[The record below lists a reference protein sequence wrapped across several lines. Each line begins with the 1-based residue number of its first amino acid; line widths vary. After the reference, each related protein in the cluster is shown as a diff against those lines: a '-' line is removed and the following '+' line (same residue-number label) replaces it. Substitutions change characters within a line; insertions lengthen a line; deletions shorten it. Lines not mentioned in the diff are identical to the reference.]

1 MNQDAASRVAP
12 VGENRILTALPS
24 SVREELF
31 GLVRNIT
38 LPVKTVLFEPGAAID
53 ALYFPTD
60 GVISLVTPLHDGAI
74 VEVATIGNEGIVG
87 VPVVPLGGLAVR
99 AISQVA
105 GHSLRIETTQF
116 LSLFDRSHAFQ
127 ALVERYTQ
135 ALFGQIS
142 QAAACNR
149 LHSSEER
156 LSRWLLMSHDRVGS
170 DEFMITQ
177 EFLGQMLGARRST
190 VSVSA
195 GILQRAGLIRYVRG
209 HVTIVDRAGLEAVS
223 CECYAV
229 IRNELERVV
238 SPGQHQPPTRKPS
251 DPRPAL

>member
-1 MNQDAASRVAP
+1 MNERSAGRAGP
-12 VGENRILTALPS
+12 GGENRILTALPS
-24 SVREELF
+24 SDRLELF
-31 GLVRNIT
+31 GLVKNVT
-38 LPVKTVLFEPGAAID
+38 LPVKTVLFEPGASID
-53 ALYFPTD
+53 AIYFPTD

-87 VPVVPLGGLAVR
+87 VPLVPLGGLAVR

-105 GHSLRIETTQF
+105 GHSLRIDAAAF
-116 LSLFDRSHAFQ
+116 LSLFDRSTAFQ
-127 ALVERYTQ
+127 ALVDRYTQ

-156 LSRWLLMSHDRVGS
+156 LSRWLLMSHDRVGA
-170 DEFMITQ
+170 DQFMITQ

-229 IRNELERVV
+229 IRTELERVV
-238 SPGQHQPPTRKPS
+238 APEVRPPHRSP
-251 DPRPAL
+251 DPRSAL

>member
-1 MNQDAASRVAP
+1 MDTTRSIDTASF
-12 VGENRILTALPS
+12 GQNRILAALPRS
-24 SVREELF
+24 ELVQLFEVVRSV
-31 GLVRNIT
+31 T
-38 LPVKTVLFEPGAAID
+38 LPVKSVLFEPGATID
-53 ALYFPTD
+53 AVHFPTD

-87 VPVVPLGGLAVR
+87 VPLVPLSGLAVR

-105 GHSLRIETTQF
+105 GHCLRMEATTF
-116 LSLFDRSHAFQ
+116 LEWSDRSQAFQ
-127 ALVERYTQ
+127 TLVESYTQ

-156 LSRWLLMSHDRVGS
+156 LSRWLLMSHDRVGR
-170 DEFMITQ
+170 DEVMITQ
-177 EFLGQMLGARRST
+177 EFLGQMLAARGSP

-209 HVTIVDRAGLEAVS
+209 HVTIVDREGLEAVA
-223 CECYAV
+223 CECYSV
-229 IRNELERVV
+229 IKTELERVV
-238 SPGQHQPPTRKPS
+238 QRPQQRGDPPS
-251 DPRPAL
+251 S

>member
-1 MNQDAASRVAP
+1 MNHGSAGKVTSS
-12 VGENRILTALPS
+12 GENRILTALPPS
-24 SVREELF
+24 ERQELF
-31 GLVRNIT
+31 SLVRSVS
-38 LPVKTVLFEPGAAID
+38 LPVRTVLFEPGAPID
-53 ALYFPTD
+53 AVYFPTD

-87 VPVVPLGGLAVR
+87 VPLVPLGGLAVR

-105 GHSLRIETTQF
+105 GHSLRVDAAAFVT
-116 LSLFDRSHAFQ
+116 LSERSQAFQ
-127 ALVERYTQ
+127 RLVAKYTQ

-170 DEFMITQ
+170 DQFMITQ

-195 GILQRAGLIRYVRG
+195 AILQRAGLIHYVRG
-209 HVTIVDRAGLEAVS
+209 HVTIVDRAGLEAVA

-229 IRNELERVV
+229 IKAELERVV
-238 SPGQHQPPTRKPS
+238 ATDRTPRFPRHSDHQP
-251 DPRPAL
+251 A

>member
-1 MNQDAASRVAP
+1 MNHDEAGTIASA
-12 VGENRILTALPS
+12 GENRILTALPALE
-24 SVREELF
+24 RETLF
-31 GLVRNIT
+31 GLVRNVT
-38 LPVKTVLFEPGAAID
+38 LPVKTVLFEPGTPIE
-53 ALYFPTD
+53 ALYFPVD

-87 VPVVPLGGLAVR
+87 VPLVPLSGLAVR

-105 GHSLRIETTQF
+105 GHSLRMEATAF
-116 LSLFDRSHAFQ
+116 VEWSDRSQAFQ
-127 ALVERYTQ
+127 TLVESYTQ

-156 LSRWLLMSHDRVGS
+156 LCRWLLMSHDRVGR

-177 EFLGQMLGARRST
+177 EFLGQMLAARRST

-195 GILQRAGLIRYVRG
+195 GILPRAGLIHYVRG
-209 HVTIVDRAGLEAVS
+209 HVTIVDREGLEAVA
-223 CECYAV
+223 CECYSV
-229 IRNELERVV
+229 IKAELERVV
-238 SPGQHQPPTRKPS
+238 QRS
-251 DPRPAL
+251 PRPGDPPS

>member
-1 MNQDAASRVAP
+1 MNQDTAGRAVP
-12 VGENRILTALPS
+12 VGENRLLTALPS
-24 SVREELF
+24 ADRDELF
-31 GLVRNIT
+31 GLVRKIT

-74 VEVATIGNEGIVG
+74 VEVATIGNEGVVG

-116 LSLFDRSHAFQ
+116 LSLFDRSRAFQ

-156 LSRWLLMSHDRVGS
+156 LSRWLLMSHDRVGA
-170 DEFMITQ
+170 DDFMITQ

-209 HVTIVDRAGLEAVS
+209 HVTIVDRAGLEAVA

-229 IRNELERVV
+229 IRNELERVIA
-238 SPGQHQPPTRKPS
+238 PGQHQPPIGKAP
-251 DPRPAL
+251 DPRSAL

>member
-1 MNQDAASRVAP
+1 MNLDVAGNSASA
-12 VGENRILTALPS
+12 GENRILTALPS
-24 SVREELF
+24 AERQDLF
-31 GLVRNIT
+31 GLVRNVT
-38 LPVKTVLFEPGAAID
+38 LPVKTVLFEPGEPVD

-87 VPVVPLGGLAVR
+87 VPLMPAGGLAVR

-105 GHSLRIETTQF
+105 GHSLRLEAGAF
-116 LSLFDRSHAFQ
+116 LRFVESSTSLR
-127 ALVERYTQ
+127 ALVEKYTQ

-170 DEFMITQ
+170 DSFPITH
-177 EFLGQMLGARRST
+177 EFLAQMLGARRAT
-190 VSVSA
+190 VTLSA
-195 GILQRAGLIRYVRG
+195 GLLQAAGIIRYHRG
-209 HVTIVDRAGLEAVS
+209 RVTIVDRERLEEVS

-229 IRNELERVV
+229 IK
-238 SPGQHQPPTRKPS
+238 S
-251 DPRPAL
+251 ALDRAVDGAIQ

>member
-1 MNQDAASRVAP
+1 MGIVLP
-12 VGENRILTALPS
+12 GENRILTALPAAEQ
-24 SVREELF
+24 RELF
-31 GLVRNIT
+31 DVVRNVA
-38 LPVKTVLFEPGAAID
+38 LPVKTVLFEPGAIVEAI
-53 ALYFPTD
+53 YFPTD
-60 GVISLVTPLHDGAI
+60 GVISLVTPLQDGAI

-87 VPVVPLGGLAVR
+87 VPLVPKGGLAVR

-105 GHSLRIETTQF
+105 GHSLRMDATAFVDLFERSTSFQ
-116 LSLFDRSHAFQ
+116 SLVDK
-127 ALVERYTQ
+127 YTQ

-156 LSRWLLMSHDRVGS
+156 LSRWLLMSHDRVGA
-170 DEFMITQ
+170 DQFMITQ

-209 HVTIVDRAGLEAVS
+209 HVTIVDRDGLEAVA
-223 CECYAV
+223 CECYSV
-229 IRNELERVV
+229 IRTELERVV
-238 SPGQHQPPTRKPS
+238 QHTSRPGDSPAS
-251 DPRPAL
+251 

>member
-1 MNQDAASRVAP
+1 VAAKVASP
-12 VGENRILTALPS
+12 GENQILTALPS
-24 SVREELF
+24 SERQYLF
-31 GLVRNIT
+31 GVVRNVT
-38 LPVKTVLFEPGAAID
+38 LPVKTVLFEPGAPID

-60 GVISLVTPLHDGAI
+60 GVISLVTPLLDGAI

-87 VPVVPLGGLAVR
+87 VPLVPLGGLAVR

-105 GHSLRIETTQF
+105 GHSLRLDAPAF
-116 LSLFDRSHAFQ
+116 LTLLERSSSFHSLVDK
-127 ALVERYTQ
+127 YTQ

-170 DEFMITQ
+170 DHFMITQ

-195 GILQRAGLIRYVRG
+195 GILQRAGLIRYARG

-223 CECYAV
+223 CECYSV
-229 IRNELERVV
+229 IRSELDRVV
-238 SPGQHQPPTRKPS
+238 APEFQARSPRASS
-251 DPRPAL
+251 DPRSTE

>member
-1 MNQDAASRVAP
+1 MSHDATGGVDRA
-12 VGENRILTALPS
+12 GGNRILTALPS
-24 SVREELF
+24 SDRRELF
-31 GLVRNIT
+31 GLVRNVS
-38 LPVKTVLFEPGAAID
+38 LPIKTVLFEPGVPID
-53 ALYFPTD
+53 ALYFPID

-87 VPVVPLGGLAVR
+87 VPLVPLSGLAVR

-105 GHSLRIETTQF
+105 GHSLRIEATAF
-116 LSLFDRSHAFQ
+116 LSLSARSTAFQ
-127 ALVERYTQ
+127 ALVDKYTQ

-170 DEFMITQ
+170 DQFMITQ

-195 GILQRAGLIRYVRG
+195 GILQRAGLIHYVRG
-209 HVTIVDRAGLEAVS
+209 RVTVVDRAGLEAVS

-229 IRNELERVV
+229 IKAELERVV
-238 SPGQHQPPTRKPS
+238 DLTPQRHSPSATPDHR
-251 DPRPAL
+251 

>member
-1 MNQDAASRVAP
+1 MDTTRNIDAASF
-12 VGENRILTALPS
+12 GQNRILAALPHS
-24 SVREELF
+24 ELVQLFEVVRSV
-31 GLVRNIT
+31 T
-38 LPVKTVLFEPGAAID
+38 LPVKSVLFEPGATID
-53 ALYFPTD
+53 AVHFPTD

-87 VPVVPLGGLAVR
+87 VPLVPLSGLAVR

-105 GHSLRIETTQF
+105 GHCLRMEAAAF
-116 LSLFDRSHAFQ
+116 LEWSDRSHAFQ
-127 ALVERYTQ
+127 TLVESYTQ

-156 LSRWLLMSHDRVGS
+156 LSRWLLMSHDRVGR

-177 EFLGQMLGARRST
+177 EFLGQMLAARRST

-209 HVTIVDRAGLEAVS
+209 HVTIVDREGLEAVA
-223 CECYAV
+223 CECYSV
-229 IRNELERVV
+229 IKTELERVV
-238 SPGQHQPPTRKPS
+238 QRPQQRGDPPS
-251 DPRPAL
+251 S

>member
-1 MNQDAASRVAP
+1 MNLNVAGK
-12 VGENRILTALPS
+12 VVSAGENRILTALPS
-24 SVREELF
+24 SEREQLF
-31 GLVRNIT
+31 GLVRNVP
-38 LPVKTVLFEPGAAID
+38 LPVKTILFEPGAPID
-53 ALYFPTD
+53 ALYFPID
-60 GVISLVTPLHDGAI
+60 GVISLVTPLLDGAI

-87 VPVVPLGGLAVR
+87 VPLVPLSGLAVR

-105 GHSLRIETTQF
+105 GHSLRMEATAF
-116 LSLFDRSHAFQ
+116 VSMVERSDAFQ
-127 ALVERYTQ
+127 SLVDKYTQ

-170 DEFMITQ
+170 DDFMITQ

-195 GILQRAGLIRYVRG
+195 GILQRAGLIRYARG

-223 CECYAV
+223 CECYSV
-229 IRNELERVV
+229 IRSELERVV
-238 SPGQHQPPTRKPS
+238 EPEFQAGSPRASS
-251 DPRPAL
+251 DHRSA

>member
-1 MNQDAASRVAP
+1 MNLDVAEKGAAA
-12 VGENRILTALPS
+12 GENRILTALPS
-24 SVREELF
+24 EERQQLF
-31 GLVRNIT
+31 GLVRNVN
-38 LPVKTVLFEPGAAID
+38 LPVKTVLFEPGASID

-87 VPVVPLGGLAVR
+87 VPLVPLGGLAVR

-105 GHSLRIETTQF
+105 GHSLRMDAGAF
-116 LSLFDRSHAFQ
+116 LTLFERSSAFQ
-127 ALVERYTQ
+127 ALVDKYTQ

-170 DEFMITQ
+170 DQFMITQ

-229 IRNELERVV
+229 IRSELERVV
-238 SPGQHQPPTRKPS
+238 EQESQRRPLWASS
-251 DPRPAL
+251 DHRSAE

>member
-1 MNQDAASRVAP
+1 MNEDPTRMVPAA
-12 VGENRILTALPS
+12 GENRILTALPPS
-24 SVREELF
+24 DRNDLFNVVRSVS
-31 GLVRNIT
+31 
-38 LPVKTVLFEPGAAID
+38 LPVKTVLFEPGTPIE
-53 ALYFPTD
+53 ALYFPVG

-87 VPVVPLGGLAVR
+87 VPLVPLSGLAVR

-105 GHSLRIETTQF
+105 GHSLRMEATAF
-116 LSLFDRSHAFQ
+116 VSMVERSGAFQ
-127 ALVERYTQ
+127 SLVDKYTQ

-170 DEFMITQ
+170 DQFMITQ
-177 EFLGQMLGARRST
+177 EVLGQMLGARRST

-223 CECYAV
+223 CECYSV
-229 IRNELERVV
+229 IRSELERVV
-238 SPGQHQPPTRKPS
+238 EPAASPGLRRAST
-251 DPRPAL
+251 DPRNPE

>member
-1 MNQDAASRVAP
+1 MNNDEAGTIAS
-12 VGENRILTALPS
+12 VGENRILTALPALE
-24 SVREELF
+24 REELF
-31 GLVRNIT
+31 GLVRNVT
-38 LPVKTVLFEPGAAID
+38 LPVKTVLFEPGTPIQ

-105 GHSLRIETTQF
+105 GHSLRMDTAAF
-116 LSLFDRSHAFQ
+116 LTLFERSSAFQ
-127 ALVERYTQ
+127 SLVDKYTQ

-170 DEFMITQ
+170 DQFMITQ

-223 CECYAV
+223 CECYSV
-229 IRNELERVV
+229 IRGELERVITPEPHAPR
-238 SPGQHQPPTRKPS
+238 SLS
-251 DPRPAL
+251 DPSSSV

>member
-1 MNQDAASRVAP
+1 MNHDAAGKATSS
-12 VGENRILTALPS
+12 GENRILTALPEPE
-24 SVREELF
+24 RHELF
-31 GLVRNIT
+31 GLVRNVS
-38 LPVKTVLFEPGAAID
+38 LPVRTVLFEPGAPIE

-60 GVISLVTPLHDGAI
+60 GVVSLVTPLQDGAI

-87 VPVVPLGGLAVR
+87 VPLVPLGGLAVR

-105 GHSLRIETTQF
+105 GHSLRMDATTF
-116 LSLFDRSHAFQ
+116 LALFERSTAFQ
-127 ALVERYTQ
+127 SLVAKYTQ

-170 DEFMITQ
+170 DQFMITQ

-223 CECYAV
+223 CECYWV
-229 IRNELERVV
+229 IRTELERVLATEPK
-238 SPGQHQPPTRKPS
+238 PGFPG
-251 DPRPAL
+251 DPDAHPAS

>member
-1 MNQDAASRVAP
+1 MNHRSAAKVTSS
-12 VGENRILTALPS
+12 GENRILTALPPS
-24 SVREELF
+24 ERQELF
-31 GLVRNIT
+31 GLVRNVS
-38 LPVKTVLFEPGAAID
+38 LPVRTVLFEPGAPID
-53 ALYFPTD
+53 AVYFPTD

-87 VPVVPLGGLAVR
+87 VPLVPLGGLAVR

-105 GHSLRIETTQF
+105 GHSLRVDAAAFVT
-116 LSLFDRSHAFQ
+116 LSERSQAFQ
-127 ALVERYTQ
+127 RLVAKYTQ

-170 DEFMITQ
+170 DQFMITQ

-195 GILQRAGLIRYVRG
+195 GILQRAGLIHYVRG
-209 HVTIVDRAGLEAVS
+209 TVTIVDRAGLEAVA

-229 IRNELERVV
+229 IKAELERVV
-238 SPGQHQPPTRKPS
+238 ETNQTPPFPRYS
-251 DPRPAL
+251 DHHPA

>member
-1 MNQDAASRVAP
+1 V
-12 VGENRILTALPS
+12 
-24 SVREELF
+24 
-31 GLVRNIT
+31 
-38 LPVKTVLFEPGAAID
+38 D

-60 GVISLVTPLHDGAI
+60 GVISLVTPLQDGAI

-87 VPVVPLGGLAVR
+87 VPLMPAGGLAVR

-105 GHSLRIETTQF
+105 GHSLRLEAGAF
-116 LSLFDRSHAFQ
+116 LTFVESSNSFR
-127 ALVERYTQ
+127 ALVDKYTQ

-170 DEFMITQ
+170 DQFMITQ

-195 GILQRAGLIRYVRG
+195 GILQRAGLIRYARG

-223 CECYAV
+223 CECYSV
-229 IRNELERVV
+229 IRSELERVV
-238 SPGQHQPPTRKPS
+238 EPTPQGRPPRPSS
-251 DPRPAL
+251 DPLSTR

>member
-1 MNQDAASRVAP
+1 MDTTRNIDTASF
-12 VGENRILTALPS
+12 GQNRILAALPRS
-24 SVREELF
+24 ELVQLFEVVRSV
-31 GLVRNIT
+31 T
-38 LPVKTVLFEPGAAID
+38 LPVKSVLFEPGAAID
-53 ALYFPTD
+53 AVHFPTD

-87 VPVVPLGGLAVR
+87 VPLVPLSGLAVR

-105 GHSLRIETTQF
+105 GHCLRMEATTF
-116 LSLFDRSHAFQ
+116 LEWSDRSQAFQ
-127 ALVERYTQ
+127 TLVESYTQ

-156 LSRWLLMSHDRVGS
+156 LSRWLLMSHDRVGH

-177 EFLGQMLGARRST
+177 EFLGQMLAARRST

-195 GILQRAGLIRYVRG
+195 GILQRAGLIHYVRG
-209 HVTIVDRAGLEAVS
+209 HVTIVDREGLEAVA
-223 CECYAV
+223 CECYSV
-229 IRNELERVV
+229 IKAELERVV
-238 SPGQHQPPTRKPS
+238 QRS
-251 DPRPAL
+251 PRPGDPPSS

>member
-1 MNQDAASRVAP
+1 MDTTHNIDAASF
-12 VGENRILTALPS
+12 GQNRILAALPRS
-24 SVREELF
+24 ELVQLFEVVRSV
-31 GLVRNIT
+31 T
-38 LPVKTVLFEPGAAID
+38 LPVKSVLFEPGATID
-53 ALYFPTD
+53 AVHFPTD

-87 VPVVPLGGLAVR
+87 VPLVPLSGLAVR

-105 GHSLRIETTQF
+105 GHCLRMEAAAF
-116 LSLFDRSHAFQ
+116 LEWSDRSHAFQ
-127 ALVERYTQ
+127 TLVESYTQ

-156 LSRWLLMSHDRVGS
+156 LSRWLLMSHDRVGR

-177 EFLGQMLGARRST
+177 EFLGQMLAARRST

-209 HVTIVDRAGLEAVS
+209 HVTIVDREGLEAVA
-223 CECYAV
+223 CECYSV
-229 IRNELERVV
+229 IKTELERVV
-238 SPGQHQPPTRKPS
+238 QPSPQRGDPPS
-251 DPRPAL
+251 S

>member
-1 MNQDAASRVAP
+1 VAEQVASA
-12 VGENRILTALPS
+12 GENRILTALPS
-24 SVREELF
+24 SERQQLF
-31 GLVRNIT
+31 GLVRNVS
-38 LPVKTVLFEPGAAID
+38 LPVKTVLFEPGAPID

-60 GVISLVTPLHDGAI
+60 GVISLVAPLHDGAI

-87 VPVVPLGGLAVR
+87 VPLVPLGGLAVR

-105 GHSLRIETTQF
+105 GHSLRIDAAAF
-116 LSLFDRSHAFQ
+116 LTLFERLSAFQ
-127 ALVERYTQ
+127 ALVDKYTQ

-170 DEFMITQ
+170 DQFTITQ

-209 HVTIVDRAGLEAVS
+209 NVTIVDRAGLESVA
-223 CECYAV
+223 CECYSV
-229 IRNELERVV
+229 IRSELERVV
-238 SPGQHQPPTRKPS
+238 EPESQRRPPWASSDRRPS
-251 DPRPAL
+251 R

>member
-1 MNQDAASRVAP
+1 MIPTAGTKGFPFGQ
-12 VGENRILTALPS
+12 NRILAALPPS
-24 SVREELF
+24 ERQELF
-31 GLVRNIT
+31 EVVRT
-38 LPVKTVLFEPGAAID
+38 VSLPVKTVLFEPGAAVD
-53 ALYFPTD
+53 AVHFPTD

-87 VPVVPLGGLAVR
+87 VPLVPLGGLAVR

-105 GHSLRIETTQF
+105 GHSLRMEAPTF
-116 LSLFDRSHAFQ
+116 LEWAERSPTFQ
-127 ALVERYTQ
+127 TLVESYTQ

-177 EFLGQMLGARRST
+177 EFLGQMLAARRST

-209 HVTIVDRAGLEAVS
+209 HVTIVDRRGLEAVA

-229 IRNELERVV
+229 IKAELERVV
-238 SPGQHQPPTRKPS
+238 QRSPGPGEGATF
-251 DPRPAL
+251 

>member
-1 MNQDAASRVAP
+1 MDTTRSIDTASF
-12 VGENRILTALPS
+12 GQNRILAALPRS
-24 SVREELF
+24 ELAQLFEVVRSV
-31 GLVRNIT
+31 T
-38 LPVKTVLFEPGAAID
+38 LPVKSVLFEPGAAID
-53 ALYFPTD
+53 AVHFPTD

-87 VPVVPLGGLAVR
+87 VPLVPVGGLAVR

-105 GHSLRIETTQF
+105 GHSLRMDAAAF
-116 LSLFDRSHAFQ
+116 LAVFERLGAFQ
-127 ALVERYTQ
+127 ALVDKYTQ

-170 DEFMITQ
+170 DQFMITQ

-209 HVTIVDRAGLEAVS
+209 NVTIVDRAGLEAVS
-223 CECYAV
+223 CECYSV
-229 IRNELERVV
+229 IRGELERVI
-238 SPGQHQPPTRKPS
+238 T
-251 DPRPAL
+251 

>member
-1 MNQDAASRVAP
+1 MSAAANANIEGFSR
-12 VGENRILTALPS
+12 NRILSALPQAERQQ
-24 SVREELF
+24 VFEV
-31 GLVRNIT
+31 VRNVT
-38 LPVKTVLFEPGAAID
+38 LPIKTVLFEPGAPID
-53 ALYFPTD
+53 AVHFPVD
-60 GVISLVTPLHDGAI
+60 GVISLVTPLNDGAI

-87 VPVVPLGGLAVR
+87 VPLVPLGGLAVR

-105 GHSLRIETTQF
+105 GHCLRMEATTF
-116 LSLFDRSHAFQ
+116 LEWADRSNAFQ
-127 ALVERYTQ
+127 ALVESYTQ

-177 EFLGQMLGARRST
+177 EFLGQMLAARRST

-195 GILQRAGLIRYVRG
+195 GILQRAGLIHYVRG

-223 CECYAV
+223 CECYSV
-229 IRNELERVV
+229 IKMELDRVV
-238 SPGQHQPPTRKPS
+238 RRQS
-251 DPRPAL
+251 RPDASTAS

>member
-1 MNQDAASRVAP
+1 MNHDEAGTIASA
-12 VGENRILTALPS
+12 GENRILTALPALE
-24 SVREELF
+24 RDELF
-31 GLVRNIT
+31 GLVRRVT
-38 LPVKTVLFEPGAAID
+38 LPVKTVLFEPGTPIQ

-105 GHSLRIETTQF
+105 GHSLRMDTAAF
-116 LSLFDRSHAFQ
+116 LTLFERSSAFQ
-127 ALVERYTQ
+127 SLVDKYTQ

-170 DEFMITQ
+170 DQFMITQ

-223 CECYAV
+223 CECYSV
-229 IRNELERVV
+229 IRGELERVTTPEPHAPR
-238 SPGQHQPPTRKPS
+238 SLS
-251 DPRPAL
+251 DPRSSV

>member
-1 MNQDAASRVAP
+1 MSNAATGDVASA
-12 VGENRILTALPS
+12 GENRILTALPS
-24 SVREELF
+24 SDRRDLF
-31 GLVRNIT
+31 GLVT
-38 LPVKTVLFEPGAAID
+38 TVSLPVKTVLFEPGAPID
-53 ALYFPTD
+53 ALYFPIG

-87 VPVVPLGGLAVR
+87 VPLVPLSGLAVR

-105 GHSLRIETTQF
+105 GHSLRIDATAF
-116 LSLFDRSHAFQ
+116 LSLSQRSTAFQ
-127 ALVERYTQ
+127 TLVDKYTQ

-170 DEFMITQ
+170 DQFMITQ

-195 GILQRAGLIRYVRG
+195 GILQRAGLIHYVRG
-209 HVTIVDRAGLEAVS
+209 RVTIVDRPGLEAVS
-223 CECYAV
+223 CECYGV
-229 IRNELERVV
+229 IKAELERVV
-238 SPGQHQPPTRKPS
+238 EPSPQRHPPLSAADHR
-251 DPRPAL
+251 